1 MAPPPGTRHAACE
14 SWKSSPGTPAPG
26 TPRGPDGRF
35 VKRALPTEVPP
46 PEASGGEETGDSEG
60 PLEGLFEGLPHAP
73 AEAAEEAPKGAPK
86 APKEKKK
93 KEKKEKP
100 TFGVCSRRF
109 QSLRTD

>member
-1 MAPPPGTRHAACE
+1 MRRLFGVHGGAASWHAPRRLRVLE
-14 SWKSSPGTPAPG
+14 KLSW
-26 TPRGPDGRF
+26 
-35 VKRALPTEVPP
+35 VPP

-100 TFGVCSRRF
+100 TFGVCSRRYGKGYGGWGG
-109 QSLRTD
+109 